1 MFALIFEYGFE
12 KLYITLTNQNRKAE
26 ERKARRN
33 LILKGALSVFK
44 EQGIDGATMEHIA
57 AEAGFGTAS
66 LYYYFPKK
74 EDVFSAIMVK
84 GWQQLWDSCEDTIES
99 NHSPKEKFLSILN
112 IIANH
117 ILKEQNLYSF
127 LFTAPQHSI
136 HFNSEPWKEFQG
148 KLYKTLE
155 ELLKAGMDLGE
166 FPKID
171 SHLLFKAIGGSF
183 HGILL
188 MGNEQSS
195 LSRKDIEGLFS
206 RLLSTTVSPHE

>member
-1 MFALIFEYGFE
+1 MT
-12 KLYITLTNQNRKAE
+12 KQNRKAE
-26 ERKARRN
+26 ERQARRN
-33 LILKGALSVFK
+33 LIMDGALTVFK
-44 EQGIDGATMEHIA
+44 DHGIDGATMDQIA
-57 AEAGFGTAS
+57 QEAGFGTAS

-74 EDVFSAIMVK
+74 EDVFSAIMLK
-84 GWQQLWDSCEDTIES
+84 GWKQLWESCQSIIQSEHT
-99 NHSPKEKFLSILN
+99 PKEKFLSILN

-117 ILKEQNLYSF
+117 ILKERNLYSF
-127 LFTAPQHSI
+127 LFAAPQHSI
-136 HFNSEPWKEFQG
+136 HFESEPWKEFQG

-155 ELLKAGMDLGE
+155 DLLEAGMELGE

-171 SHLLFKAIGGSF
+171 THLLFKAIGGSF

-188 MGNEQSS
+188 MGNDQSS